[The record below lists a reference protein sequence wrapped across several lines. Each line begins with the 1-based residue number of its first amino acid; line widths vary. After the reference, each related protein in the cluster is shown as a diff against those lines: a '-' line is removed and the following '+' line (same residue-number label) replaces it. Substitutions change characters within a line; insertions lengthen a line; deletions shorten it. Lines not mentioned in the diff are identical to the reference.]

1 MQSMLNE
8 RLNLQKQRERETD
21 TDEEEEEVGVIRKA
35 VSSTVMWFSIS
46 HLIGV
51 TWQRWAGLQQG
62 LPQ

>member
-35 VSSTVMWFSIS
+35 VSSTVMWFSI
-46 HLIGV
+46 
-51 TWQRWAGLQQG
+51 
-62 LPQ
+62 